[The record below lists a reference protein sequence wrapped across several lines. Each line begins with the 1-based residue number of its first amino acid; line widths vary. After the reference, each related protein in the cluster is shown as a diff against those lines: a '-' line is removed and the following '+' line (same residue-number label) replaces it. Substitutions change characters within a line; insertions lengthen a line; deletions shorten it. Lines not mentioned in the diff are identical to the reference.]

1 VSGKSLFGPNS
12 GTVKFN
18 TIVIS
23 VGVGKV
29 VGFVGEA
36 VGFAGEVVDEVVD
49 ESEKKWQEGASVLGF
64 FHTSCNL
71 FSTCFPSENPKKK
84 ILLGEERIS
93 VDAKVI
99 VGNGVCVGN
108 DTDAIQEDV
117 LKTVGEVKRLHV

>member
-71 FSTCFPSENPKKK
+71 FSTCFPSENPKKRYCWEK
-84 ILLGEERIS
+84 REFLLTRRLLLGM
-93 VDAKVI
+93 VF
-99 VGNGVCVGN
+99 
-108 DTDAIQEDV
+108 V
-117 LKTVGEVKRLHV
+117 LVMTRMQFKRTF